1 MSNTKAL
8 IRNEQT
14 YVLDRKLLTIHSEDR
29 DISKWKSSSYFEI
42 MMPEPLLNVQSLRLV
57 EISLPC
63 DLYTFSGKYQ
73 NTKMSVTVGGVTATI
88 TIEDGLYTPNQLANE
103 LTNLLNASSLTTAPD
118 MFNVLYNEVSHKF
131 WFGTTSNIPFTLNF
145 DQQIS
150 YSDVSGICYENLGVW
165 DYYTKWGLPSYLGFN
180 KETYNSSSAPAPNVN
195 YNSAIGTP
203 SNIWKDTAGVDI
215 TDYVIAP
222 LPAKL
227 QGDAAIYMELEKYNS
242 MDELYPYSRHTT
254 ATFNNDFNGRVNS
267 AFAKIPLQT
276 AQTND
281 GNSINTY
288 RQESKYE
295 FLMNATHYDPPL
307 ERLSKLKF
315 KFRYHDGR
323 LVDFQD
329 IPVDFTIEFNMLR
342 NEIAR
347 KYSVREPRTIYTT

>member
-1 MSNTKAL
+1 MSNIKSL
-8 IRNEQT
+8 IRNEQN
-14 YVLDRKLLTIHSEDR
+14 YVLDRKMLSIHSEDR
-29 DISKWKSSSYFEI
+29 DISKWKSSSNFEI

-73 NTKMSVTVGGVTATI
+73 NTKIKVTVGPSNETI

-103 LTNLLNASSLTTAPD
+103 LTNLLNLGFSDTS
-118 MFNVLYNEVSHKF
+118 FNVLYNEVSHKF
-131 WFGTTSNIPFTLNF
+131 WFGHTDASFILNF
-145 DQQIS
+145 DQKLS
-150 YSDVSGICYENLGVW
+150 YSDVSGICYENPGVW

-180 KETYNSSSAPAPNVN
+180 KEAYVSLNTTPVPQTN
-195 YNSAIGTP
+195 YNSAAGTP
-203 SNIWKDTAGVDI
+203 SNIWKDTSGTASI
-215 TDYVIAP
+215 TNYVIAP

-227 QGDAAIYMELEKYNS
+227 QGDAAIYMEVEKYNS

-254 ATFNNDFNGRVNS
+254 STYNNDFFGHVNS
-267 AFAKIPLQT
+267 AFAKIPIQT
-276 AQTND
+276 LQTND
-281 GNSINTY
+281 GDSINTY
-288 RQESKYE
+288 RQESKYL

-329 IPVDFTIEFNMLR
+329 IPFDFTIEFNMLR
-342 NEIAR
+342 NEISR
-347 KYSVREPRTIYTT
+347 KYNVREPRAVYTT

>member
-1 MSNTKAL
+1 MSNIKSL
-8 IRNEQT
+8 IRNEQN
-14 YVLDRKLLTIHSEDR
+14 YVLDRKMLSIHSEDR
-29 DISKWKSSSYFEI
+29 DISKWKSSSNFEI

-73 NTKMSVTVGGVTATI
+73 NTKIKVMVGAINSII

-103 LTNLLNASSLTTAPD
+103 LTNLLNLGFSDTS
-118 MFNVLYNEVSHKF
+118 FNVLYNEVSHKF
-131 WFGTTSNIPFTLNF
+131 WFGHTDASFILNF
-145 DQQIS
+145 DQKLS
-150 YSDVSGICYENLGVW
+150 YSDVSGICYENPGVW

-180 KETYNSSSAPAPNVN
+180 KEAYASSNTTPVPKTN
-195 YNSAIGTP
+195 YNSTAGTT
-203 SNIWKDTAGVDI
+203 SNIWKDTSGTASI
-215 TDYVIAP
+215 TNYVIAP

-227 QGDAAIYMELEKYNS
+227 QGDAAIYMEVEKYNS

-254 ATFNNDFNGRVNS
+254 STYNNDFFGHVNS
-267 AFAKIPLQT
+267 AFAKIPIQT
-276 AQTND
+276 LQTND
-281 GNSINTY
+281 GDSINTY
-288 RQESKYE
+288 RQESKYL

-329 IPVDFTIEFNMLR
+329 IPFDFTIEFNMLR
-342 NEIAR
+342 NEISR
-347 KYSVREPRTIYTT
+347 KYNVREPRAVYTT